1 MFLLQQMV
9 DLFTALKIVI
19 KIIPPSAICMIPVLC
34 LLSFTLNY
42 IGTYTYRFCSS
53 ADTVACWCNGTSGVN
68 KRCAVG

>member
-34 LLSFTLNY
+34 LLSFTLNC

-53 ADTVACWCNGTSGVN
+53 ADTVA
-68 KRCAVG
+68 